1 MVGRRGDAF
10 TGNKKGTRSIPINPE
25 EPSRADRFEFILRAM
40 TGIDHLG
47 EQINLHIYSQ
57 TLGLLEDVTADAAA
71 IATDPK
77 TKSSVI
83 ALNKAILLQSV
94 AIKAAIDLVKSAVD
108 AVEIA
113 VINVEGKIDETN
125 LRLDAANLKLDAAN
139 ITLDEIATHLSDIRG
154 DLAAL
159 QTSID
164 NLNTKA
170 ADIKL
175 ILERNST
182 PETINAP
189 GPQTL
194 TVSGQLAWLSW
205 ETPGSTGTTIT
216 INDGTGIIYTSLKT
230 DGFISFNPPMPDLS
244 YSISVTPTGGTTTVI
259 NAGAI

>member
-25 EPSRADRFEFILRAM
+25 EPNRADRFEFILRAM

-94 AIKAAIDLVKSAVD
+94 AIKAATDLVKSAVD

-113 VINVEGKIDETN
+113 VINVEGKIDAT
-125 LRLDAANLKLDAAN
+125 NLKLYFAN
-139 ITLDEIATHLSDIRG
+139 INLNEIETLIIKRFTNLAT
-154 DLAAL
+154 L
-159 QTSID
+159 QTSVD

-170 ADIKL
+170 DEIKA
-175 ILERNST
+175 ILERNAA

-189 GPQTL
+189 GPQSISVT
-194 TVSGQLAWLSW
+194 GQLAWLSW
-205 ETPGSTGTTIT
+205 ETPGSTGTTVT
-216 INDGTGIIYTSLKT
+216 VSDGAGIVYTSLKT
-230 DGFISFNPPMPDLS
+230 DGFISFNPPMPDLI
-244 YSISVTPTGGTTTVI
+244 YSISVVPTGGTATVI

>member
-94 AIKAAIDLVKSAVD
+94 AIKAAIDLVKSAVE
-108 AVEIA
+108 AVESA
-113 VINVEGKIDETN
+113 VIDVESKIDLT
-125 LRLDAANLKLDAAN
+125 NLKLDDAN
-139 ITLDEIATHLSDIRG
+139 ITLNEIATHLSNLLT
-154 DLAAL
+154 DLATL
-159 QTSID
+159 QTSVD
-164 NLNTKA
+164 SLNTKA
-170 ADIKL
+170 DEIKA
-175 ILERNST
+175 ILERNAA

-189 GPQTL
+189 GPQSISVT
-194 TVSGQLAWLSW
+194 GQLAWLSW
-205 ETPGSTGTTIT
+205 ETPGSTGTVVTV
-216 INDGTGIIYTSLKT
+216 NDGTGIVYTSLKT
-230 DGFISFNPPMPDLS
+230 DGFISFNPPMPDLI
-244 YSISVTPTGGTTTVI
+244 YSISVIPTGGTATVI